1 MILLGILAVLSVCEI
16 LASFA
21 FYAILCSFFG
31 FSILL
36 NVVIVLIND
45 VGSALHEKKSIPS
58 ANGEPRDADEEQFLY
73 NVEDRN
79 GDKPMKKLRKAWAKY
94 RSGPDYSICDLYDSY
109 HRELEKFGRGRTRG
123 SSIENIF
130 VFSKTFFVLSS
141 KNTVAEAFALN

>member
-109 HRELEKFGRGRTRG
+109 HRELEKCGAEGQEEVQSKISLFFQKHFPPCRQKTR
-123 SSIENIF
+123 SRKHS
-130 VFSKTFFVLSS
+130 L
-141 KNTVAEAFALN
+141 